1 MDFDT
6 EEFVLC
12 SRYGELDDMQ
22 ALVAHYLE
30 SQNIPTYSP
39 SLPATLRDLFTRK
52 SPSGHTALHMASA
65 NGHLDIVKYLLQ
77 HMTLGDVNMGNNTD
91 NSTALHWAAVNG
103 HLEVV
108 EVLLS
113 AGADATQKNSL
124 GRSAVTVAE
133 QQEHREVANI
143 LLKSFEVAED
153 DEREQVGD
161 AEADDVA
168 DELQAAQLNGE
179 AQ

>member
-1 MDFDT
+1 MDFDAD
-6 EEFVLC
+6 EFVLC

-30 SQNIPTYSP
+30 THQISTDSP
-39 SLPATLRDLFTRK
+39 SLHVTLRDLFTRK
-52 SPSGHTALHMASA
+52 SQSGHTALHMASA
-65 NGHLDIVKYLLQ
+65 NGHTNIVKYLLQ
-77 HMTLGDVNMGNNTD
+77 HMTPGDVNMGNSTD

-103 HLEVV
+103 HMAVV
-108 EVLLS
+108 EVLLA
-113 AGADATQKNSL
+113 AGADATQKNLL

-153 DEREQVGD
+153 DEREQVAD
-161 AEADDVA
+161 AEPDDVA
-168 DELQAAQLNGE
+168 DELQAAELNGGS
-179 AQ
+179 